1 VVGGLGISYHV
12 VVGFRGREDGPC
24 DRGQVQAREEDWER
38 IVWRALPRYALWIFF
53 LPPPCVL
60 WCMHVGDRNG
70 WIGFAGVNVQN
81 GEEVAV
87 KLVCGEQLS

>member
-1 VVGGLGISYHV
+1 
-12 VVGFRGREDGPC
+12 
-24 DRGQVQAREEDWER
+24 
-38 IVWRALPRYALWIFF
+38 
-53 LPPPCVL
+53 
-60 WCMHVGDRNG
+60 MHVGDRNG

>member
-1 VVGGLGISYHV
+1 VALGLATMSSSGSGVARMDHVIGGKFKLGKKIGSGSFGELYLGTPC
-12 VVGFRGREDGPC
+12 GF
-24 DRGQVQAREEDWER
+24 
-38 IVWRALPRYALWIFF
+38 FF